1 MELNISDFD
10 DYSEYNY
17 ESYNQETYNQETYNQ
32 EIYNQEIYN
41 QETYNQE
48 IYDETPENKP
58 QIKVIKKTVHFD
70 NKPVIKETKPTFS
83 YEDILLKM
91 GMFVDNG
98 KLHLINNTQQQYPPQ
113 QYSQQNIQQQN
124 IPQNS
129 YIYNKYF
136 KDQLNNNNDVNDNRP
151 LTPLEYRNKLIKDI
165 IQKHKI
171 KQLKTTKLI
180 MPTSNI
186 SMGGGMGNLN
196 KLFNFSKR

>member
-1 MELNISDFD
+1 MDLNISEFD
-10 DYSEYNY
+10 DYSEYN
-17 ESYNQETYNQETYNQ
+17 EELYNEETYEH
-32 EIYNQEIYN
+32 I
-41 QETYNQE
+41 
-48 IYDETPENKP
+48 PENNSK
-58 QIKVIKKTVHFD
+58 INVIKKTVRFD
-70 NKPVIKETKPTFS
+70 NKPEIKQPKPGFS

-98 KLHLINNTQQQYPPQ
+98 KLHLINNSQEQYPQQQYLQQKQYSHQQ
-113 QYSQQNIQQQN
+113 QYQQQQQQEQYQQN

-136 KDQLNNNNDVNDNRP
+136 KDQLNNSNDDVNRP
-151 LTPLEYRNKLIKDI
+151 LTPIEYRNKLIQDI

-171 KQLKTTKLI
+171 KKLKSTKLV

-186 SMGGGMGNLN
+186 SMGGGMANLN

>member
-1 MELNISDFD
+1 MDLNISELD
-10 DYSEYNY
+10 DYSEYNEDSY
-17 ESYNQETYNQETYNQ
+17 NEEESYEH
-32 EIYNQEIYN
+32 I
-41 QETYNQE
+41 
-48 IYDETPENKP
+48 PENNSK
-58 QIKVIKKTVHFD
+58 INVIKKTVRFD
-70 NKPVIKETKPTFS
+70 NKSEIKQPKKGFS

-98 KLHLINNTQQQYPPQ
+98 KLHLINNSQEQYPQQ
-113 QYSQQNIQQQN
+113 QYSQQQYSQQQNISQN

-136 KDQLNNNNDVNDNRP
+136 KDQLNNNNDNLNRP
-151 LTPLEYRNKLIKDI
+151 LTPIEYRNKLIQDI

-171 KQLKTTKLI
+171 KKLKSTKLV
-180 MPTSNI
+180 MSTSNI